1 MNYGEVLMYQEYEEK
16 ERERQ
21 RSIRET
27 KERENIEKYG
37 MVDPTISIHM
47 YLPHLKKEKALD
59 ILEKAKEKI
68 NSFYSHNKY
77 KL

>member
-1 MNYGEVLMYQEYEEK
+1 MNYGEVLMYQEYEER

-21 RSIRET
+21 RSMREI
-27 KERENIEKYG
+27 EEQENVEKYG
-37 MVDPTISIHM
+37 MVDPTISIYM

-68 NSFYSHNKY
+68 NSFYSYNKY